1 MRKAF
6 IRSEAKLS
14 LPKRRHNPSRMKIS
28 SSLKS
33 SRKFFPFKERL
44 NMIICF
50 LGILKEE
57 KLEDTFSYTLLFP
70 MTTKN
75 YISFFKKKKFG
86 PELWNIQRKILFKFI
101 LVIIEKHKKKNL
113 QNYIENVSRFK
124 ADSNIPINYIRIELK
139 LSFFEEGLINNILLV
154 FFNQILSDPCH
165 QIFVYFLIDFDE
177 TLLCPQLSRKS

>member
-1 MRKAF
+1 MKQSCHYKNADIIQAEWKFLQASNLQENFSFQRKTQHDNLFSRYLKGGKTWRYLF
-6 IRSEAKLS
+6 IHTL
-14 LPKRRHNPSRMKIS
+14 
-28 SSLKS
+28 
-33 SRKFFPFKERL
+33 FYFPWQQR
-44 NMIICF
+44 I
-50 LGILKEE
+50 
-57 KLEDTFSYTLLFP
+57 TYHFS
-70 MTTKN
+70 
-75 YISFFKKKKFG
+75 KKKFG